1 MVYKF
6 TCFLL
11 FVSLLGCQSDSGSS
25 SSSSAQA
32 FKEPSYKYFAYVL
45 NYNDNTI
52 SGFSVDEKTGAL
64 SVTEVSSAGEGGNPI
79 TIASDPEG
87 EKLYVGK
94 GVDFLNNHS
103 NLQIFSLNKNNGS
116 LSPFQDLRV
125 ETPSENKTGYHLSS
139 IVFPS
144 KSLVYLSI
152 NNELRSYSVSSYTGK
167 LSHKNSYGLGGPS
180 AQSFMHPNGKIF
192 IWGTIGGVALW
203 PVDKG
208 TGDIIHKGGASSMG
222 LAPPLV
228 LMNADGK
235 LMFSSDFYGPGG
247 FSSLNVYDIDE
258 NQRKISYKKIGATV
272 YDFVSG
278 GDISPNGKFL
288 LISQRGGKLIS
299 SFSLNHTG
307 DLSLLHSAPTE
318 SYPTKVK
325 FLQNGKFALVLNKF
339 GNSILSYSVDENSG
353 ALKQVGRA
361 ITGNDPQ
368 DLIVI
373 RVPR

>member
-6 TCFLL
+6 TLCLL

-25 SSSSAQA
+25 SSSSQA

-45 NYNDNTI
+45 NFNDNTI
-52 SGFSVDEKTGAL
+52 SSYSIDEKTGAL
-64 SVTEVSSAGEGGNPI
+64 SVLDVSSAGEGGNPV
-79 TIASDPEG
+79 TVTSDPDG
-87 EKLYVGK
+87 GKIYVGK
-94 GVDFLNNHS
+94 GVDHYNNHS
-103 NLQIFSLNKNNGS
+103 NLQIFSLNKDNGS
-116 LSPFQDLRV
+116 LSPFQDLSIKI
-125 ETPSENKTGYHLSS
+125 PSGLVTGYIINS
-139 IVFPS
+139 IVFPN
-144 KSLVYLSI
+144 KNLVYLSI
-152 NNELRSYSVSSYTGK
+152 NNELRSYSVSSLTGK
-167 LSHKNSYGLGGPS
+167 IIHKDTYGLGGPS
-180 AQSFMHPNGKIF
+180 AQSFMHPNGEIF
-192 IWGTIGGVALW
+192 IWGTTGGVTLW
-203 PVDKG
+203 PIDKT

-228 LMNADGK
+228 LMNASGN

-258 NQRKISYKKIGATV
+258 NQRKISYKKSGATV

-278 GDISPNGKFL
+278 GDISPDGKFL
-288 LISQRGGKLIS
+288 LISQREGKLLS
-299 SFSLNHTG
+299 SFSLSNTG
-307 DLSLLHSAPTE
+307 ELSLLNSAPTE

-339 GNSILSYSVDENSG
+339 GNSILSYSVDETG

-361 ITGNDPQ
+361 ITGNVPH

-373 RVPR
+373 QVPQK